1 MSTSQSMQG
10 KICLVTGATSGMG
23 KETALGLARLG
34 ATVVLVARDQNKGKQ
49 TQQEITRQSGN
60 ENIAVLLADLS
71 SQQEV
76 RKLADEFKAKYQ
88 QLHVL
93 VNNAGA
99 VFTKHQTTVDGL
111 EMTFA
116 LDHLAYYLLTNL
128 LLDTMKASAPARI
141 INISSQAQGV
151 GKINF
156 DDLQSEKSYGLF
168 GFTAYGQA
176 KLANVMF
183 TYELARRLQGTGIT
197 VNAVG
202 PGPVSTNFG
211 VSNGGVFSALTK
223 FAMRSAKTP
232 QDGARTAIRLA
243 SAPELQNET
252 GKFFYNER
260 EIRSSKL
267 SHNVAAQKRL
277 WEVSEKLTKAPVTV
291 S

>member
-1 MSTSQSMQG
+1 MATSQSMQG

-23 KETALGLARLG
+23 KETALGLARMG

-60 ENIAVLLADLS
+60 EHIDLLLADLS

-99 VFTKHQTTVDGL
+99 VFTKRQTTVDGL

-116 LDHLAYYLLTNL
+116 LDHLAYFLLTNL
-128 LLDTMKASAPARI
+128 LLDTIKASAPARI
-141 INISSQAQGV
+141 INISSQVQGI

-156 DDLQSEKSYGLF
+156 DDLQGEKSYGFF

-183 TYELARRLQGTGIT
+183 TYDLARRLQGTGVT

-211 VSNGGVFSALTK
+211 ISNGGITSSITK

-232 QDGARTAIRLA
+232 ADAAKTAIRLA
-243 SAPELQNET
+243 TALEMQNET
-252 GKFFYNER
+252 GKFYYEER

-267 SHNVAAQKRL
+267 SHNVATQKRL
-277 WEVSEKLTKAPVTV
+277 WEVSEELTKAPVTV
-291 S
+291 

>member
-1 MSTSQSMQG
+1 M
-10 KICLVTGATSGMG
+10 
-23 KETALGLARLG
+23 
-34 ATVVLVARDQNKGKQ
+34 
-49 TQQEITRQSGN
+49 
-60 ENIAVLLADLS
+60 LADLS

-99 VFTKHQTTVDGL
+99 VFSKRQTTVDGL

-116 LDHLAYYLLTNL
+116 LDHLAYFLLTNL
-128 LLDTMKASAPARI
+128 LLDTIEASAPARI
-141 INISSQAQGV
+141 INISSVAQGI
-151 GKINF
+151 GKIHF

-183 TYELARRLQGTGIT
+183 TYELARRLQGTGVT

-202 PGPVSTNFG
+202 PGTVSTNFG
-211 VSNGGVFSALTK
+211 VSNRGIFGTVTK

-232 QDGARTAIRLA
+232 ADAAKTAIRLA
-243 SAPELQNET
+243 SAPEMQNET
-252 GKFFYNER
+252 GKFYYNER

-267 SHNVAAQKRL
+267 SHNVATQKRL
-277 WEVSEKLTKAPVTV
+277 WEVSEELTKAPVIV
-291 S
+291 

>member
-1 MSTSQSMQG
+1 MATSHSMQG

-23 KETALGLARLG
+23 KETALGLARMG
-34 ATVVLVARDQNKGKQ
+34 ATVVLVARDSTRGKE
-49 TQQEITRQSGN
+49 TQREITRQSGN
-60 ENIAVLLADLS
+60 EHIDLLLADLS

-76 RKLADEFKAKYQ
+76 RKLAAEFKTKYQ

-99 VFTKHQTTVDGL
+99 VFTKRQTTVDGL

-116 LDHLAYYLLTNL
+116 LDHMAYFLLTNL
-128 LLDTMKASAPARI
+128 LLDTLIASAPARI
-141 INISSQAQGV
+141 INISSQAQGF

-183 TYELARRLQGTGIT
+183 TYELARRLQGTGVT

-202 PGPVSTNFG
+202 PGLVATNFG
-211 VSNGGVFSALTK
+211 VSNRGILSSITK

-232 QDGARTAIRLA
+232 ADATKTAIRLA

-252 GKFFYNER
+252 GKFYYNER
-260 EIRSSKL
+260 EIHSSKL
-267 SHNVAAQKRL
+267 SHNVATQKRL
-277 WEVSEKLTKAPVTV
+277 WEVSEELTKAPVTV
-291 S
+291 

>member
-1 MSTSQSMQG
+1 MATSHSMQG

-23 KETALGLARLG
+23 KETALGLARMG
-34 ATVVLVARDQNKGKQ
+34 ATVVLVARSKSKGAE

-60 ENIAVLLADLS
+60 ENIDVLLADLS

-76 RKLADEFKAKYQ
+76 RKLADEFKAKYKH
-88 QLHVL
+88 LHVL

-99 VFTKHQTTVDGL
+99 VFTKRQTTVDGL

-116 LDHLAYYLLTNL
+116 LDHLAYFLLTNL
-128 LLDTMKASAPARI
+128 LLDTMKASTAARI
-141 INISSQAQGV
+141 INISSGAQGI

-156 DDLQSEKSYGLF
+156 DDLQGEKSYGAA
-168 GFTAYGQA
+168 GFSAYSQA

-183 TYELARRLQGTGIT
+183 TYDLARRLEGTGIT

-202 PGPVSTNFG
+202 PGPVATNFG
-211 VSNGGVFSALTK
+211 ISNGGIFGSIVKFLT
-223 FAMRSAKTP
+223 RSAKTP
-232 QDGARTAIRLA
+232 ADAAKTAIRLA

-252 GKFFYNER
+252 GKFYYNER

-267 SHNVAAQKRL
+267 SHNVATQKRL
-277 WEVSEKLTKAPVTV
+277 WEVSEKLTKTPATV
-291 S
+291 

>member
-1 MSTSQSMQG
+1 MATSHTMQG

-23 KETALGLARLG
+23 KETALGLARMG

-49 TQQEITRQSGN
+49 TLHEITRQSGN
-60 ENIAVLLADLS
+60 EHIDLLLADLS

-99 VFTKHQTTVDGL
+99 VFTKRQTTVDDL

-116 LDHLAYYLLTNL
+116 LDHLAYFLLTNL
-128 LLDTMKASAPARI
+128 LLDTIKASAPARI

-156 DDLQSEKSYGLF
+156 NDLQGEKNYGLF
-168 GFTAYGQA
+168 GFNAYGQA

-183 TYELARRLQGTGIT
+183 TYELARHLQGTGVT

-211 VSNGGVFSALTK
+211 VSNGGIFSTITK
-223 FAMRSAKTP
+223 FVMRSAKTP
-232 QDGARTAIRLA
+232 ADAAKTAIRLA
-243 SAPELQNET
+243 SAPEMQNET
-252 GKFFYNER
+252 GKFYYNER

-267 SHNVAAQKRL
+267 SHNVATQKRL
-277 WEVSEKLTKAPVTV
+277 WEVSEELTKAPLAV
-291 S
+291 

>member
-1 MSTSQSMQG
+1 MATSQSMQG

-23 KETALGLARLG
+23 KETALGLARMG
-34 ATVVLVARDQNKGKQ
+34 ATVVLVARDANRGRQ

-60 ENIAVLLADLS
+60 EHIDVLLADLAA
-71 SQQEV
+71 QQEV
-76 RKLADEFKAKYQ
+76 RKLASEFKAKYQ

-99 VFTKHQTTVDGL
+99 VFSKRQITVDGL

-116 LDHLAYYLLTNL
+116 LDHLAYFLLTNL
-128 LLDTMKASAPARI
+128 LLDTMKASTPARI
-141 INISSQAQGV
+141 INISSQAQGI

-156 DDLQSEKSYGLF
+156 DDLQGEKSYSMF
-168 GFTAYGQA
+168 GFTAYSQA

-183 TYELARRLQGTGIT
+183 TYELARRLQGTGVT

-211 VSNGGVFSALTK
+211 VSNGGIFSSITK

-232 QDGARTAIRLA
+232 PDAAKTAIRLA
-243 SAPELQNET
+243 SAPEMQNET
-252 GKFFYNER
+252 GKFYYNER

-267 SHNVAAQKRL
+267 SHNVAMQKRL
-277 WEVSEKLTKAPVTV
+277 WEVSEELTKAPVTV
-291 S
+291 

>member
-1 MSTSQSMQG
+1 MATSHTMQG

-23 KETALGLARLG
+23 KETALGLARMG

-49 TQQEITRQSGN
+49 AQHEITRQSGN
-60 ENIAVLLADLS
+60 EQVDLLLADLS

-99 VFTKHQTTVDGL
+99 VFTKRQTTVDGL

-116 LDHLAYYLLTNL
+116 LDHLAYFLLTNL
-128 LLDTMKASAPARI
+128 LLDTIKASAPARI

-156 DDLQSEKSYGLF
+156 DDLQGEKSYGLF

-183 TYELARRLQGTGIT
+183 TYELARRLQGTGVT

-211 VSNGGVFSALTK
+211 VSNGGIFGTIAK
-223 FAMRSAKTP
+223 FATRSAKTP
-232 QDGARTAIRLA
+232 IDAAKTAIRLA
-243 SAPELQNET
+243 SAPEMQNAT
-252 GKFFYNER
+252 GKFFYEER
-260 EIRSSKL
+260 EIHSSKL
-267 SHNVAAQKRL
+267 SHNVATQKRL
-277 WEVSEKLTKAPVTV
+277 WEVSEELTKAPVTI
-291 S
+291 